1 LTENAEKQGEKPKKD
16 EGSVETI
23 NEEYYSYPYQF
34 WNQDAGKANSKE
46 TEKNRAEIEQKFL
59 DLLKGINEETLQL
72 SEIVIEEKRLAHE
85 LCDLLKQILSNLN
98 MSITIPS
105 KAVPPLKEKGEIIL
119 NAQGNLIFVSE
130 EGKVDSKLLEEY
142 PPDVILMIAW
152 SAIPQLKESIA
163 SYRKKVGIRVNFF
176 NKINRE
182 LKNVQ
187 GVFLTSKE
195 KTEEDELEELFQE
208 DAVKKLFQEEDIEK
222 IEVKAPTR
230 EDEAEKLLQEEKIP
244 RKEETKEETKE
255 EIEKTVQ
262 EDAVKKLLQDDEV
275 KKLFREDGV
284 KKFLQYYKA
293 KVKGQKK

>member
-1 LTENAEKQGEKPKKD
+1 MTENAEKQGEKTKKD

-23 NEEYYSYPYQF
+23 NDEYYSYLHRF
-34 WNQDAGKANSKE
+34 WAQDTGKAN
-46 TEKNRAEIEQKFL
+46 TEEIEKIKAEIEQKFL
-59 DLLKGINEETLQL
+59 EFLKGINEETLQL

-98 MSITIPS
+98 MPITIPS

-119 NAQGNLIFVSE
+119 NAQGTLIFVNE

-142 PPDVILMIAW
+142 SPDIILMIAW

-163 SYRKKVGIRVNFF
+163 SYRKKAGLRVDFF

-208 DAVKKLFQEEDIEK
+208 DAVKKLFQQEEALEK
-222 IEVKAPTR
+222 IEVKEPQR
-230 EDEAEKLLQEEKIP
+230 EAEAEKLLKQEEKIP
-244 RKEETKEETKE
+244 PKKETKEKV
-255 EIEKTVQ
+255 EKPIH
-262 EDAVKKLLQDDEV
+262 EDDVKKLLQDDEV